1 MKFRFTIVVGFI
13 LSLTS
18 IGLLIAQ
25 GACPAIVEQALQS
38 MGDNCDDLERNSV
51 CYGYKLV
58 TAEFSKAVNEDFFAQ
73 PSDTAELG
81 ILETIRTSEMN
92 TTSSQWGVAVMN
104 LQANIPNSI
113 PGQAVKFV
121 LLGDVE
127 VESAVEPDGL
137 FQSVDAIPAT
147 VVHGANIRSG
157 SGLNTNVIGGIGA
170 GETLLIDAQS
180 ADGNWYRTV
189 VGDRVGWIFG
199 ELLESDESLESLPV
213 MDGTQ
218 RSLMQ
223 SFYLRTGVGA
233 PACEEAPQDTLM
245 IQGPEGIEIDLTVNG
260 ADISIGSTIVV
271 RILSPGN
278 IIEFTVLDGKMIV
291 PKAGPNGTDLIIY
304 ENYRVTACLTEPDN
318 RGLDGNSNDRI
329 VGCGDDSWTAPQYI
343 PDTPLGE
350 AFCILE
356 NVPETLLNYE
366 VDLYCPSAGDVPIT
380 LIINDD
386 GSGGSS
392 SPEATEEPEDDT
404 NLCSEGNAWDDGR
417 CDSEYWWTVGYYYGQ
432 YEAGVITFDEIP
444 SQFLPPTEEPEVE
457 EEEEEKKK
465 KKKVLCADFLGG
477 EPAKWEIY
485 EVIGAFDWKYIKTV
499 TEDPNLDTCGQ

>member
-51 CYGYKLV
+51 CYGYNLV

-343 PDTPLGE
+343 PGLYMCFKELP
-350 AFCILE
+350 AR
-356 NVPETLLNYE
+356 VE
-366 VDLYCPSAGDVPIT
+366 V
-380 LIINDD
+380 
-386 GSGGSS
+386 
-392 SPEATEEPEDDT
+392 
-404 NLCSEGNAWDDGR
+404 
-417 CDSEYWWTVGYYYGQ
+417 
-432 YEAGVITFDEIP
+432 
-444 SQFLPPTEEPEVE
+444 
-457 EEEEEKKK
+457 
-465 KKKVLCADFLGG
+465 KKVIRPVRVA
-477 EPAKWEIY
+477 
-485 EVIGAFDWKYIKTV
+485 
-499 TEDPNLDTCGQ
+499 